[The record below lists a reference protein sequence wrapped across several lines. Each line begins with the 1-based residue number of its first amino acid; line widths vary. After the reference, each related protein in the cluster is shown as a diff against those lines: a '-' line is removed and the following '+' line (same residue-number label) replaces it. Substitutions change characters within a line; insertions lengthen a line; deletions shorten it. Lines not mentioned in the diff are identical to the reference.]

1 MPQGIPGAKSF
12 SRAAGSITGRPPPL
26 GLGVM
31 AKRKSQQRTQI
42 VRAVQVR
49 PTPAP
54 IIKVS
59 APRAAPVRRRRGGG
73 RRRSSGGGASGALT
87 QQTLISAGIGGAG
100 FGFLIKSFPSL
111 PTIPILGKAGTVA
124 LLALVAGKRIPFARD
139 IGIAAAAIAGYQ
151 LGTEGHVLG
160 EVVPQVRGVAAQ
172 V

>member
-1 MPQGIPGAKSF
+1 
-12 SRAAGSITGRPPPL
+12 
-26 GLGVM
+26 M

-59 APRAAPVRRRRGGG
+59 APRAAPVKKRRGG
-73 RRRSSGGGASGALT
+73 RRRSSGVGGGGGALT
-87 QQTLISAGIGGAG
+87 QQALISAGIGGAG
-100 FGFLIKSFPSL
+100 FGFVVKSFPNL

-124 LLALVAGKRIPFARD
+124 ALALFLGKRIPFARD

-160 EVVPQVRGVAAQ
+160 DVVPQVRGVAAQ